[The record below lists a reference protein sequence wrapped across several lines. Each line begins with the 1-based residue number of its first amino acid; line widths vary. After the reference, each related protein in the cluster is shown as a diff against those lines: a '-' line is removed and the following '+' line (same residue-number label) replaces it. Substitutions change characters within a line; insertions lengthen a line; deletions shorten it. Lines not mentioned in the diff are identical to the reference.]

1 MEKLSVEL
9 MARCDGPACCENELI
24 VLPPD
29 GDAGFEAYFERKAK
43 QIYRFRHL
51 LTRREEQTR
60 LILRY
65 PTAPARFPVNVEN
78 AFNRFFNSPDM
89 VAGNQPFE
97 GCFGIDLTDYLHK
110 TADPELDRLIAY
122 IRSQPD
128 VTFVLFV
135 YASDEREALP
145 LMGMLDQYFPLRLL
159 RLTLPDTDRL
169 TAYAE
174 DLIRE
179 ICPDWDGS
187 LTEDV
192 RAFFARGTNGYD
204 TAEFLAR
211 ELKERGFRGERQT
224 LLDVTDYIR

>member
-1 MEKLSVEL
+1 MKRT
-9 MARCDGPACCENELI
+9 AA
-24 VLPPD
+24 
-29 GDAGFEAYFERKAK
+29 
-43 QIYRFRHL
+43 L
-51 LTRREEQTR
+51 LLL
-60 LILRY
+60 LILLLVF
-65 PTAPARFPVNVEN
+65 TAASAEPVAFPDCG
-78 AFNRFFNSPDM
+78 F
-89 VAGNQPFE
+89 
-97 GCFGIDLTDYLHK
+97 
-110 TADPELDRLIAY
+110 
-122 IRSQPD
+122 
-128 VTFVLFV
+128 
-135 YASDEREALP
+135 
-145 LMGMLDQYFPLRLL
+145 